1 VSSTDLEVN
10 ERRPLTPLDIGATK
24 AAQRLYQE
32 GLQQLLDRTEDVTP
46 IRGRGGKVKN
56 HVNRSGVSKITT
68 WCAIST
74 TREGVEIDRD
84 AETDKP
90 KRWQVTVRATAPDG
104 RVADGVGVFDV
115 KERPSSKPEHD
126 GLATA
131 YTRARNRAVMDLVGM
146 GEVSAEEMTAGADTD
161 GVTLAYGAEADSD
174 VRLKAVSAIQQM
186 WPNVTV
192 PVAEQ
197 MLEVIGN
204 ALGYLPEAAARTV
217 SGLAW
222 CVSTDPATVASASGQ
237 APAGPQEGAGEPTG
251 GTEQTFEDVVT
262 PAPEDVTTPP
272 VANPEAPGDE
282 VDIDAIFDAEQQ
294 YQE

>member
-1 VSSTDLEVN
+1 MSTTDLEVN

-24 AAQRLYQE
+24 AAQQLYQE

-68 WCAIST
+68 WCSLST
-74 TREGVEIDRD
+74 TCQDVVIDRD
-84 AETDKP
+84 EDGKAL
-90 KRWQVTVRATAPDG
+90 RWRVTVRATAPDG
-104 RVADGVGVFDV
+104 RVADGVGAFDV

-126 GLATA
+126 GLGTA
-131 YTRARNRAVMDLVGM
+131 FTRARNRAVMDLVGM

-161 GVTLAYGAEADSD
+161 GVTLAYGPEVDSD

-186 WPNVTV
+186 WPKVSV
-192 PVAEQ
+192 PEAEQ

-222 CVSTDPATVASASGQ
+222 CVRADPATVASATGQ
-237 APAGPQEGAGEPTG
+237 APAGPQEPAGEPTG

-272 VANPEAPGDE
+272 VANPESPGDE